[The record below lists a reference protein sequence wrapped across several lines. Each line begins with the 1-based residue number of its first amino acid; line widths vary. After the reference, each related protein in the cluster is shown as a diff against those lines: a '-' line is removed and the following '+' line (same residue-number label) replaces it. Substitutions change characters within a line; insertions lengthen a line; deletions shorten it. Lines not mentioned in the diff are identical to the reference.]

1 MLVQHRKVRTG
12 SVTKP
17 EPVVSEKL
25 LRNSRARIPLPS
37 HPLDLGFMASFQIS
51 LGKDSKIRII
61 ALRISCTSELGELVS
76 LLRIQTLRWLP
87 SCAGGFE
94 THQNLSPMNQ
104 RNPGMNFLKSLL
116 LLA

>member
-37 HPLDLGFMASFQIS
+37 HPLDLGFVASFQIS

-61 ALRISCTSELGELVS
+61 ALRI
-76 LLRIQTLRWLP
+76 
-87 SCAGGFE
+87 
-94 THQNLSPMNQ
+94 
-104 RNPGMNFLKSLL
+104 
-116 LLA
+116 